1 MVPKTPGNLLV
12 PFSEK
17 YKNARINSSG
27 LSFCQAVFIIALFKS
42 FETRVNIVPRFYP
55 DQDKR
60 IRFHRLSHAD
70 SQVQFIEA
78 NRSAD

>member
-1 MVPKTPGNLLV
+1 MRYHDMT
-12 PFSEK
+12 EA
-17 YKNARINSSG
+17 ARI
-27 LSFCQAVFIIALFKS
+27 LTPAAFLFCQDVFVIDLFKR
-42 FETRVNIVPRFYP
+42 FETRANIASRFYP